1 MNKFLYFRTVDDE
14 ANDGVTGLKTNN
26 PSSFM
31 FNAENLTAMQP
42 ISDTVLVLYFKP
54 ALSHTSDYGMQGL
67 RDTVSLTVDQGDTF
81 EVMQAITEAIANP
94 SRGHSDGFIVVADDV
109 VTTDAPA
116 SGPGSEVAAN
126 TTITGTYIHSSV
138 TACGTITVQSPS
150 AGIGVHEHYEV
161 IDIPGDAVA
170 DNDVIASAGIYLP
183 AQAVIVEAMIINV
196 ALSSAAA
203 ASCALEV
210 HTAAVADNAASA
222 GTEIIGA
229 DEAGNKSIPDT
240 DLNFGSGDVSGE
252 SITGGTLISHESP
265 LDRGTAVSYFHLCAK
280 EGSMTPAGA
289 AKIGLYLKW
298 YGPAAVM
305 TAERLA

>member
-1 MNKFLYFRTVDDE
+1 MRKFLYFRTVADE
-14 ANDGVTGLKTNN
+14 ANDGVTGTKTNN

-31 FNAENLTAMQP
+31 FNADNLTAMQP
-42 ISDTVLVLYFKP
+42 TADAILTLYFKP
-54 ALSHTSDYGMQGL
+54 ALAHNKYDTGL
-67 RDTVSLTVDQGDTF
+67 RDTVNLNVNEGDHF
-81 EVMQAITEAIANP
+81 EVMSKITDAIANP
-94 SRGHSDGFIVVADDV
+94 ARGHSDGFIVIADDV
-109 VTTDAPA
+109 TTTDSA
-116 SGPGSEVAAN
+116 
-126 TTITGTYIHSSV
+126 TTALNDLDIAGTYIHNSITS
-138 TACGTITVQSPS
+138 CGTITVQSPS
-150 AGIGVHEHYEV
+150 AGYGVHEHYEV
-161 IDIPGDAVA
+161 IDIPDGAVA
-170 DNDVIASAGIYLP
+170 DNDVMASAGIYLP

-196 ALSSAAA
+196 ELSTGAA
-203 ASCALEV
+203 ASAALEV

-229 DEAGNKSIPDT
+229 DEAGNKSLPDT
-240 DLNFGSGDVSGE
+240 DLNFGSGDVIGE

-280 EGSMTPAGA
+280 EGSMTPAGQ

>member
-1 MNKFLYFRTVDDE
+1 MNKFLYFRTVADE

-31 FNAENLTAMQP
+31 FNADNLTAMQP
-42 ISDTVLVLYFKP
+42 TSDTLLTLYFKP
-54 ALSHTSDYGMQGL
+54 ALAHSSDYGMQGL
-67 RDTVSLTVDQGDTF
+67 RDTVNLTVSQGDTF
-81 EVMQAITEAIANP
+81 EVMAAITDAIANP
-94 SRGHSDGFIVVADDV
+94 ARGHNDGFIVIADDV
-109 VTTDAPA
+109 TTTDSATSA
-116 SGPGSEVAAN
+116 LADLTVSGQ
-126 TTITGTYIHSSV
+126 YIHGSISS
-138 TACGTITVQSPS
+138 CGTITVQSPS

-210 HTAAVADNAASA
+210 HTAAVADNAASG

-240 DLNFGSGDVSGE
+240 DLNFGSGDVLGE

-265 LDRGTAVSYFHLCAK
+265 LDRGTSVSYFQLCAK

-289 AKIGLYLKW
+289 AKVGLYLKW

>member
-1 MNKFLYFRTVDDE
+1 MRKFLYFRTVADE

-31 FNAENLTAMQP
+31 FDAENLTAMQP
-42 ISDTVLVLYFKP
+42 TSDTNLTLYFKP
-54 ALSHTSDYGMQGL
+54 ALAHTSDYGMQGL
-67 RDTVSLTVDQGDTF
+67 RDTVNLTVSQGDTF
-81 EVMQAITEAIANP
+81 EVMAAITDAIASP
-94 SRGHSDGFIVVADDV
+94 SRGHSDGFIVIADDV
-109 VTTDAPA
+109 TTTDSA
-116 SGPGSEVAAN
+116 
-126 TTITGTYIHSSV
+126 TTALNDLAISGTYIHGSI

-170 DNDVIASAGIYLP
+170 DDDVLASAGIYLP
-183 AQAVIVEAMIINV
+183 AQAVLVEAMIINV
-196 ALSSAAA
+196 ALSSAAD

-229 DEAGNKSIPDT
+229 DQAGNLSLPDT
-240 DLNFGSGDVSGE
+240 DLNFGSGDVLGE
-252 SITGGTLISHESP
+252 SITGGTFISHESP
-265 LDRGTAVSYFHLCAK
+265 YDRGTAVSYFHLCAK
-280 EGSMTPAGA
+280 EASMTPAGA
-289 AKIGLYLKW
+289 AKVGLYLKW

>member
-1 MNKFLYFRTVDDE
+1 MKKFLYFRTVADE

-31 FNAENLTAMQP
+31 FDADNLTAMQP
-42 ISDTVLVLYFKP
+42 TSDTNLTLYFKP
-54 ALSHTSDYGMQGL
+54 ALAHTTDYGMQGL
-67 RDTVSLTVDQGDTF
+67 RDTVNLTVSQGDTF
-81 EVMQAITEAIANP
+81 EVMAAITDAIANP
-94 SRGHSDGFIVVADDV
+94 SRGHSDGFIVVADDMT
-109 VTTDAPA
+109 TTDSA
-116 SGPGSEVAAN
+116 
-126 TTITGTYIHSSV
+126 TTALNDLAVTGTYIHGSV

-161 IDIPGDAVA
+161 IDIPNGAVA
-170 DNDVIASAGIYLP
+170 DNDVMASAGIYLP

-196 ALSSAAA
+196 ALSTGADASA
-203 ASCALEV
+203 ALEV
-210 HTAAVADNAASA
+210 HTSAVADNAASA

-240 DLNFGSGDVSGE
+240 DLNFGSGDVLGE

-265 LDRGTAVSYFHLCAK
+265 LDRGTAVSYFHICAK
-280 EGSMTPAGA
+280 EGSMTPAGS

>member
-1 MNKFLYFRTVDDE
+1 MRKFLYFRTVADE

-31 FNAENLTAMQP
+31 FDAENLTAMQP
-42 ISDTVLVLYFKP
+42 TSDTILTLYFKP
-54 ALSHTSDYGMQGL
+54 ALAHTSDYGMQGL
-67 RDTVSLTVDQGDTF
+67 RDTVNLNVTQGDTF
-81 EVMQAITEAIANP
+81 EVMAKITDAIANP

-109 VTTDAPA
+109 TTTDSA
-116 SGPGSEVAAN
+116 
-126 TTITGTYIHSSV
+126 TTALDDLSITGTYIHSSISS
-138 TACGTITVQSPS
+138 CGTITVQSPS
-150 AGIGVHEHYEV
+150 AGYGVHEHYEV

-170 DNDVIASAGIYLP
+170 DNDVIASAGIYIP

-210 HTAAVADNAASA
+210 HTSAVADNAASA

-229 DEAGNKSIPDT
+229 DEASNLSIPDT
-240 DLNFGSGDVSGE
+240 DLNFGSGDVIGE

-265 LDRGTAVSYFHLCAK
+265 LDRGTAVSYFQLCAK

>member
-1 MNKFLYFRTVDDE
+1 MRKFLYFRTVADE

-31 FNAENLTAMQP
+31 FDAENLTAMQP
-42 ISDTVLVLYFKP
+42 TSDTNLTLYFKP
-54 ALSHTSDYGMQGL
+54 ALAHTSDYGMQGL
-67 RDTVSLTVDQGDTF
+67 RDTVNLTVSQGDTF
-81 EVMQAITEAIANP
+81 EVMSAITDAIASP
-94 SRGHSDGFIVVADDV
+94 SRGHSDGFIVVADDMA
-109 VTTDAPA
+109 TTDSATTA
-116 SGPGSEVAAN
+116 LNDLAVSAQYLHGS
-126 TTITGTYIHSSV
+126 I

-161 IDIPGDAVA
+161 IDIPDGAVA
-170 DNDVIASAGIYLP
+170 DNDVMASAGIYLP

-196 ALSSAAA
+196 KLSTGAA
-203 ASCALEV
+203 ASAALEV

-229 DEAGNKSIPDT
+229 DEASSSSLPNT
-240 DLNFGSGDVSGE
+240 DLNFGSGDVLGE

-280 EGSMTPAGA
+280 EGSMTPAGQ

-298 YGPAAVM
+298 YGLPAVM

>member
-1 MNKFLYFRTVDDE
+1 MSK
-14 ANDGVTGLKTNN
+14 
-26 PSSFM
+26 
-31 FNAENLTAMQP
+31 
-42 ISDTVLVLYFKP
+42 
-54 ALSHTSDYGMQGL
+54 
-67 RDTVSLTVDQGDTF
+67 
-81 EVMQAITEAIANP
+81 ITDAIANP
-94 SRGHSDGFIVVADDV
+94 ARGHSDGFVVIADDV
-109 VTTDAPA
+109 TTTDSATSA
-116 SGPGSEVAAN
+116 LADLTVSGQ
-126 TTITGTYIHSSV
+126 YIHGSI

-150 AGIGVHEHYEV
+150 AGYGVHEHYEV
-161 IDIPGDAVA
+161 IDIPDGAVA
-170 DNDVIASAGIYLP
+170 DNDVMASAGIYLP

-196 ALSSAAA
+196 ELSTGAA
-203 ASCALEV
+203 ASAALEV

-229 DEAGNKSIPDT
+229 DTSGDHSLPDT
-240 DLNFGSGDVSGE
+240 DLNFGSGDVIGE

-280 EGSMTPAGA
+280 EGSMTPAGQ

>member
-1 MNKFLYFRTVDDE
+1 MRKFLYFRTVADE

-31 FNAENLTAMQP
+31 FDAENLTAMQP
-42 ISDTVLVLYFKP
+42 TSDTNLTLYFKP
-54 ALSHTSDYGMQGL
+54 ALAHTSDYGMQGL
-67 RDTVSLTVDQGDTF
+67 RDTVNLSVSQGDTF
-81 EVMQAITEAIANP
+81 EVMAAITDAIASP
-94 SRGHSDGFIVVADDV
+94 SRGHSDGFIVIADDV
-109 VTTDAPA
+109 TTTDSA
-116 SGPGSEVAAN
+116 
-126 TTITGTYIHSSV
+126 TTALNDLAISGTYIHGSI

-170 DNDVIASAGIYLP
+170 DDDVLASAGIYLP
-183 AQAVIVEAMIINV
+183 AQAVLVEAMIINV

-229 DEAGNKSIPDT
+229 DQAGNLSLPDT
-240 DLNFGSGDVSGE
+240 DLNFGSGDVLGE
-252 SITGGTLISHESP
+252 SITGGTFISHESP

-280 EGSMTPAGA
+280 EASMTPAGA
-289 AKIGLYLKW
+289 AKVGLYLKW

>member
-1 MNKFLYFRTVDDE
+1 MNKFLYFRTVADE

-31 FNAENLTAMQP
+31 FPADTLTAMQP
-42 ISDTVLVLYFKP
+42 TADAILTLYFKP
-54 ALSHTSDYGMQGL
+54 ALVNDNKPGSL
-67 RDTVSLTVDQGDTF
+67 RDTVNLNVKEGDHF
-81 EVMQAITEAIANP
+81 EVMDAITSAINESP
-94 SRGHSDGFIVVADDV
+94 HSDGFVVIADDV
-109 VTTDAPA
+109 VTVDALSGA
-116 SGPGSEVAAN
+116 SGPAADSKIPPVYVSSS
-126 TTITGTYIHSSV
+126 ITS
-138 TACGTITVQSPS
+138 CGTITVQSPS

-240 DLNFGSGDVSGE
+240 DLNFGSGDVLSE

-280 EGSMTPAGA
+280 EGSMTPAGS
-289 AKIGLYLKW
+289 AKIGVYLKW

>member
-1 MNKFLYFRTVDDE
+1 MRKFLYFRTVADE

-31 FNAENLTAMQP
+31 FDAENLTAMQP
-42 ISDTVLVLYFKP
+42 TSDTNLTLYFKP
-54 ALSHTSDYGMQGL
+54 ALAHTSDYGMQGL
-67 RDTVSLTVDQGDTF
+67 RDTVNLTVSQGDTF
-81 EVMQAITEAIANP
+81 EVMSAITDAIASP
-94 SRGHSDGFIVVADDV
+94 SRGHSDGFIVVADDMA
-109 VTTDAPA
+109 TTDSATTALANLAVSPQYLH
-116 SGPGSEVAAN
+116 GS
-126 TTITGTYIHSSV
+126 I

-161 IDIPGDAVA
+161 IDIPDGAVA
-170 DNDVIASAGIYLP
+170 ANDVMASAGIYLP

-196 ALSSAAA
+196 KLSTGAA
-203 ASCALEV
+203 ASAALEV

-229 DEAGNKSIPDT
+229 DEASNSSLPNT
-240 DLNFGSGDVSGE
+240 DLNFGSGDVLGE

-280 EGSMTPAGA
+280 EGSMTPAGQ